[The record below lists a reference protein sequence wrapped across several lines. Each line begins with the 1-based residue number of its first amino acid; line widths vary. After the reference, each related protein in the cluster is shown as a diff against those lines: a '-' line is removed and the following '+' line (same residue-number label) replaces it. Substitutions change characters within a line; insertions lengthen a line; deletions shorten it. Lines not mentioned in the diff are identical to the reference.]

1 VGGISIDSETGSG
14 IILFIRETGRASPK
28 IDVGAGSFTGM
39 EVPVVSAIIN
49 LCAFLLGIVGAALII
64 YGGFRA
70 FVRVILLELTRP
82 SFTYNQIRRDFT
94 DKIVFGLEFLIA
106 ADILA
111 TLLSP
116 TEQDL
121 INLAVVVV
129 IRTIL
134 GYFLSKEAAEFSL
147 Q

>member
-1 VGGISIDSETGSG
+1 MNNPMGHS
-14 IILFIRETGRASPK
+14 GRATNPK
-28 IDVGAGSFTGM
+28 VNAVLYPVLCMELPVIFPLID
-39 EVPVVSAIIN
+39 
-49 LCAFLLGIVGAALII
+49 LCATLLGVAGAILII
-64 YGGFRA
+64 YGGFVA
-70 FVRVILLELTRP
+70 IARVILREMKKTAV
-82 SFTYNQIRRDFT
+82 TYNQIRRQFT

>member
-1 VGGISIDSETGSG
+1 MYIFTKISIFPLVLEG
-14 IILFIRETGRASPK
+14 IRFR
-28 IDVGAGSFTGM
+28 
-39 EVPVVSAIIN
+39 AII
-49 LCAFLLGIVGAALII
+49 
-64 YGGFRA
+64 
-70 FVRVILLELTRP
+70 RVILLEFKKAAL
-82 SFTYNQIRRDFT
+82 TYNQIRRDFT

-116 TEQDL
+116 TQQDL

-134 GYFLSKEAAEFSL
+134 GYFLSKEAAEFDL

>member
-1 VGGISIDSETGSG
+1 MDVPAIFDIVHISAE
-14 IILFIRETGRASPK
+14 
-28 IDVGAGSFTGM
+28 
-39 EVPVVSAIIN
+39 
-49 LCAFLLGIVGAALII
+49 LLGIAGAVLII
-64 YGGFRA
+64 YGGLRA
-70 FVRVILLELTRP
+70 IIRVILLEFSKP
-82 SFTYNQIRRDFT
+82 SFTYNQIRREFT

-116 TEQDL
+116 TQQDL

-129 IRTIL
+129 IRTVL
-134 GYFLSKEAAEFSL
+134 GYFLSREAAEFNL

>member
-1 VGGISIDSETGSG
+1 MDIPTVYD
-14 IILFIRETGRASPK
+14 ILNYCAIGLGFA
-28 IDVGAGSFTGM
+28 GA
-39 EVPVVSAIIN
+39 V
-49 LCAFLLGIVGAALII
+49 LII
-64 YGGFRA
+64 FGGFRSI
-70 FVRVILLELTRP
+70 VRIILREIFSRTAH
-82 SFTYNQIRRDFT
+82 TYNQIRRDFT

-106 ADILA
+106 ADILE

-116 TEQDL
+116 TQQDL

-134 GYFLSKEAAEFSL
+134 GYFLSKEAAEFDL

>member
-1 VGGISIDSETGSG
+1 M
-14 IILFIRETGRASPK
+14 
-28 IDVGAGSFTGM
+28 DVPTVF
-39 EVPVVSAIIN
+39 EIIN
-49 LCAFLLGIVGAALII
+49 ICAELLGIAGALLII
-64 YGGFRA
+64 FGGFRA
-70 FVRVILLELTRP
+70 IIRVLFLEFKKAAL
-82 SFTYNQIRRDFT
+82 TYNQIRRDFT

-116 TEQDL
+116 TQQDL

-134 GYFLSKEAAEFSL
+134 GYFLSKEAAEFNL

>member
-1 VGGISIDSETGSG
+1 MDLPALSG
-14 IILFIRETGRASPK
+14 IIR
-28 IDVGAGSFTGM
+28 
-39 EVPVVSAIIN
+39 
-49 LCAFLLGIVGAALII
+49 LCADILGYAGAVLII

-70 FVRVILLELTRP
+70 IINVILLELKKP
-82 SFTYNQIRRDFT
+82 VFTYNQIRREFT

-106 ADILA
+106 ADILS

-116 TEQDL
+116 TQQDL

-129 IRTIL
+129 IRTVL
-134 GYFLSKEAAEFSL
+134 GYFLSREAAGFNP

>member
-1 VGGISIDSETGSG
+1 
-14 IILFIRETGRASPK
+14 
-28 IDVGAGSFTGM
+28 M
-39 EVPVVSAIIN
+39 
-49 LCAFLLGIVGAALII
+49 
-64 YGGFRA
+64 
-70 FVRVILLELTRP
+70 
-82 SFTYNQIRRDFT
+82 
-94 DKIVFGLEFLIA
+94 VFGLEFLIA

-129 IRTIL
+129 IRTVL
-134 GYFLSKEAAEFSL
+134 GYFLSREAAEFNL

>member
-1 VGGISIDSETGSG
+1 MDLPTIFD
-14 IILFIRETGRASPK
+14 IIH
-28 IDVGAGSFTGM
+28 M
-39 EVPVVSAIIN
+39 
-49 LCAFLLGIVGAALII
+49 CAELLGIAGAVLII

-70 FVRVILLELTRP
+70 IIRVILLEFKRTQ
-82 SFTYNQIRRDFT
+82 FTYNQIRREFT
-94 DKIVFGLEFLIA
+94 DKIVFGLEFLIS

-116 TEQDL
+116 TQQDL

-129 IRTIL
+129 IRTVL
-134 GYFLSKEAAEFSL
+134 GFFLSKEAAEFNL

>member
-1 VGGISIDSETGSG
+1 
-14 IILFIRETGRASPK
+14 LLQNFSPK
-28 IDVGAGSFTGM
+28 IDVIARSCLVM
-39 EVPVVSAIIN
+39 EVPAISGVISF
-49 LCAFLLGIVGAALII
+49 CAFLLGIAGAALII

-70 FVRVILLELTRP
+70 VIRVVLLEVKQA

-134 GYFLSKEAAEFSL
+134 GYFLSKEAAEFKL

>member
-1 VGGISIDSETGSG
+1 M
-14 IILFIRETGRASPK
+14 
-28 IDVGAGSFTGM
+28 DVPT
-39 EVPVVSAIIN
+39 VIQIIN
-49 LCAFLLGIVGAALII
+49 LCADLLGIAGALLII
-64 YGGFRA
+64 FGGFRA
-70 FVRVILLELTRP
+70 IIRVLLLEFKKAAL
-82 SFTYNQIRRDFT
+82 TYNQIRRDFT

-116 TEQDL
+116 TQQDL

-134 GYFLSKEAAEFSL
+134 GYFLSKEAAEFNL

>member
-1 VGGISIDSETGSG
+1 
-14 IILFIRETGRASPK
+14 
-28 IDVGAGSFTGM
+28 M
-39 EVPVVSAIIN
+39 EIPVIYPVIN
-49 LCAFLLGIVGAALII
+49 LCGIALGIIGAALII

-70 FVRVILLELTRP
+70 VIKVVSLGLLKP
-82 SFTYNQIRRDFT
+82 AFTYNQIRREFT

-116 TEQDL
+116 SQQDL
-121 INLAVVVV
+121 INLAVIVV
-129 IRTIL
+129 IRTVL
-134 GYFLSKEAAEFSL
+134 GYFLSKEAEEFNL

>member
-1 VGGISIDSETGSG
+1 MDLPTISG
-14 IILFIRETGRASPK
+14 IIH
-28 IDVGAGSFTGM
+28 
-39 EVPVVSAIIN
+39 
-49 LCAFLLGIVGAALII
+49 LCAVILGYAGAVLII

-70 FVRVILLELTRP
+70 IVRVVLVECKKQG
-82 SFTYNQIRRDFT
+82 FTYNQIRREFT

-129 IRTIL
+129 IRTVL
-134 GYFLSKEAAEFSL
+134 GYFLSKEAAEFNL

>member
-1 VGGISIDSETGSG
+1 MEGIR
-14 IILFIRETGRASPK
+14 FR
-28 IDVGAGSFTGM
+28 
-39 EVPVVSAIIN
+39 AII
-49 LCAFLLGIVGAALII
+49 
-64 YGGFRA
+64 
-70 FVRVILLELTRP
+70 RVILLEFKKAAL
-82 SFTYNQIRRDFT
+82 TYNQIRRDFT

-116 TEQDL
+116 TQQDL

-134 GYFLSKEAAEFSL
+134 GYFLSKEAAEFDL

>member
-1 VGGISIDSETGSG
+1 MGVMSCHVMSY
-14 IILFIRETGRASPK
+14 PK
-28 IDVGAGSFTGM
+28 VH
-39 EVPVVSAIIN
+39 VVSCSCLCMDVPAIFDIVHIS
-49 LCAFLLGIVGAALII
+49 AEILGIAGAVLII
-64 YGGFRA
+64 YGGLRA
-70 FVRVILLELTRP
+70 VIRVILLEFSKT
-82 SFTYNQIRRDFT
+82 SFTYNQTRREFT

-116 TEQDL
+116 TQQDL

-134 GYFLSKEAAEFSL
+134 GYFLSKEAAEFNL

>member
-1 VGGISIDSETGSG
+1 MDLPTIFDLIHICAVVLGV
-14 IILFIRETGRASPK
+14 A
-28 IDVGAGSFTGM
+28 GA
-39 EVPVVSAIIN
+39 V
-49 LCAFLLGIVGAALII
+49 LII

-70 FVRVILLELTRP
+70 IIKVIILEFSKP
-82 SFTYNQIRRDFT
+82 AFSYNQIRREFT

-106 ADILA
+106 GDILS

-116 TEQDL
+116 TQQDL

-129 IRTIL
+129 IRTVL
-134 GYFLSKEAAEFSL
+134 GYFLSKEAPEFSL

>member
-1 VGGISIDSETGSG
+1 MELPVIFPLID
-14 IILFIRETGRASPK
+14 
-28 IDVGAGSFTGM
+28 
-39 EVPVVSAIIN
+39 
-49 LCAFLLGIVGAALII
+49 LCATLLGVAGAILII
-64 YGGFRA
+64 YGGFVA
-70 FVRVILLELTRP
+70 IVRVLLREIKKTAV
-82 SFTYNQIRRDFT
+82 TYNQIRRGFT

-147 Q
+147 QQ

>member
-1 VGGISIDSETGSG
+1 MDVPAIFDIVHISAE
-14 IILFIRETGRASPK
+14 
-28 IDVGAGSFTGM
+28 
-39 EVPVVSAIIN
+39 
-49 LCAFLLGIVGAALII
+49 LLGIAGAVLII

-70 FVRVILLELTRP
+70 IIRVILLEFSKPT
-82 SFTYNQIRRDFT
+82 FTYNQIRRDLT

-106 ADILA
+106 SDILS

-116 TEQDL
+116 TQQDL

-129 IRTIL
+129 IRTVL
-134 GYFLSKEAAEFSL
+134 GYFLSREAAEFNL

>member
-1 VGGISIDSETGSG
+1 M
-14 IILFIRETGRASPK
+14 
-28 IDVGAGSFTGM
+28 DVPTVF
-39 EVPVVSAIIN
+39 EIIN
-49 LCAFLLGIVGAALII
+49 ICAELLGIAGALLII
-64 YGGFRA
+64 FGGFRA
-70 FVRVILLELTRP
+70 IIRVLLLEFTKTAL
-82 SFTYNQIRRDFT
+82 TYNQIRRDFT

-116 TEQDL
+116 TQQDL

-134 GYFLSKEAAEFSL
+134 GYFLSKEAAEFNL

>member
-1 VGGISIDSETGSG
+1 MDLPTISG
-14 IILFIRETGRASPK
+14 IIH
-28 IDVGAGSFTGM
+28 
-39 EVPVVSAIIN
+39 
-49 LCAFLLGIVGAALII
+49 LCAVILGYAGAVLII

-70 FVRVILLELTRP
+70 IVRVVLVECKKQG
-82 SFTYNQIRRDFT
+82 FTYNQIRREFT

-129 IRTIL
+129 IRTVL
-134 GYFLSKEAAEFSL
+134 GYFLSREAAEFNL